1 MGKFYIV
8 SQARLSLIHE
18 SLACET
24 KFYHFF
30 FCCTA
35 RILFP
40 PAASL
45 PHPTTPITAVSQRGD
60 GMSSEDSGSVETFTL
75 PEDQHQGW
83 VPPRPCILFSC
94 IFIFSFSVLFRL
106 SLSAIKV

>member
-1 MGKFYIV
+1 MRV
-8 SQARLSLIHE
+8 WPARLSFIVV
-18 SLACET
+18 
-24 KFYHFF
+24 

-40 PAASL
+40 PAAGL

-60 GMSSEDSGSVETFTL
+60 RMSSEDSGSVETFTL

-94 IFIFSFSVLFRL
+94 IFIFSFVQTKFKCYK
-106 SLSAIKV
+106 SLNT